1 MPPTARKIV
10 ARISGDVNVATLS
23 SVRQALMT
31 TRFDL
36 NRLDRALET
45 KTESEMALLRK
56 VQEVISDSC
65 SKLSILEGEL
75 TNAGI
80 Q

>member
-1 MPPTARKIV
+1 MQPRNIV
-10 ARISGDVNVATLS
+10 ARISGDVNVSTLGT
-23 SVRQALMT
+23 VRQALMAA
-31 TRFDL
+31 RLDL
-36 NRLDRALET
+36 NRLDRAIET
-45 KTESEMALLRK
+45 KTESEMALLRHI
-56 VQEVISDSC
+56 QEVIADSC

>member
-1 MPPTARKIV
+1 MTSRKIV

-31 TRFDL
+31 ARFDL

-45 KTESEMALLRK
+45 KTESETALLRK

>member
-1 MPPTARKIV
+1 MPPTSRKIV
-10 ARISGDVNVATLS
+10 ARYSSDVNVATLS

-31 TRFDL
+31 ARFDL